1 MNCRYRTCATC
12 FSNGSN
18 PSDFTSVSGQDMNR
32 FPVEQGS
39 WDDCQDFL
47 GRLNESNEM
56 KGWRYRLPTEAE
68 WEYAC

>member
-1 MNCRYRTCATC
+1 
-12 FSNGSN
+12 
-18 PSDFTSVSGQDMNR
+18 MNR
-32 FPVEQGS
+32 FPEEQGS